1 MTQIAIGEAFNSAI
15 QTMEEYIS
23 EIQAEVNNVFNEFH
37 QVAVVDN
44 PWEVLYNTAASL
56 EQTYN
61 EQVLQ
66 AVKNQINNWAEG
78 EGSYVSFTVRFK
90 MGDEAKAEA
99 ERQQCEIVDVI
110 NNVPE
115 STVISETKPNFLNTN
130 FVLEDVKTKLE
141 EISTLAKKL
150 NDIVESKDS
159 QLNSL
164 SEENESVKTITNVGI
179 IYGTSIASFVSKVTE
194 KISEFLSEQIDSM
207 EQQNETAVEEV
218 KQSVERFNQSIDDT
232 INDINSFLEDLFG

>member
-99 ERQQCEIVDVI
+99 ERQQYEIVDAI
-110 NNVPE
+110 NN
-115 STVISETKPNFLNTN
+115 
-130 FVLEDVKTKLE
+130 
-141 EISTLAKKL
+141 
-150 NDIVESKDS
+150 
-159 QLNSL
+159 
-164 SEENESVKTITNVGI
+164 
-179 IYGTSIASFVSKVTE
+179 
-194 KISEFLSEQIDSM
+194 
-207 EQQNETAVEEV
+207 
-218 KQSVERFNQSIDDT
+218 
-232 INDINSFLEDLFG
+232 LFG